1 VFVIVRADR
10 DIQGIR
16 DLAGRN
22 VALGD
27 PKSGSRESAT
37 KVLEHFDVDVGG
49 LGKKDATY
57 TQFANDPSI
66 DAAIVTAGIRHRG
79 LFAMLGSDAFRL
91 LPIKTAAALEMTSPF
106 YYSAEIPAGLFAAA
120 PSMLPGENLTTVATT
135 AYLVA
140 GEGAD
145 LPNQVIIAAL
155 EAIHEE
161 SLRLTIPSL
170 ISRADAMQYV
180 PTKLYLVA
188 YRYFNP
194 TDDIGHL
201 AAVME
206 SLAATKELMFALGA
220 GLYLLWL
227 RWRQLRERE
236 ANEAIRRQKDRL
248 DRFLNQTLQI
258 EQAQKKTDDARQL
271 REYLDQVT
279 QIKLRALRELT
290 EEELRGDQAFAIFLA
305 QCANLISKMQF
316 KILISKPESGEFASQ
331 SSTTE

>member
-1 VFVIVRADR
+1 
-10 DIQGIR
+10 
-16 DLAGRN
+16 
-22 VALGD
+22 
-27 PKSGSRESAT
+27 
-37 KVLEHFDVDVGG
+37 
-49 LGKKDATY
+49 
-57 TQFANDPSI
+57 
-66 DAAIVTAGIRHRG
+66 
-79 LFAMLGSDAFRL
+79 
-91 LPIKTAAALEMTSPF
+91 
-106 YYSAEIPAGLFAAA
+106 
-120 PSMLPGENLTTVATT
+120 
-135 AYLVA
+135 
-140 GEGAD
+140 
-145 LPNQVIIAAL
+145 VIIAAL

-236 ANEAIRRQKDRL
+236 ANEAIRRHKDRL

-258 EQAQKKTDDARQL
+258 EQAQTKTDDARQL

-316 KILISKPESGEFASQ
+316 KILISKAESGEFASQ